1 MKDYYETYWEKAEKW
16 NGRVAMIGVVAAV
29 VTFLVTGSIW

>member
-1 MKDYYETYWEKAEKW
+1 MSNYDWERAERW
-16 NGRVAMIGVVAAV
+16 NGRVAMVGVTAAI